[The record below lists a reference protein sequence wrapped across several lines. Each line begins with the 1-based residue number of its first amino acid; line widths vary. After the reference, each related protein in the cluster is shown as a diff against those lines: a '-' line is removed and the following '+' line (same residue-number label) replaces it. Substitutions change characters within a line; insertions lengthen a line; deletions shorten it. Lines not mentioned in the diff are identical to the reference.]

1 MAMKRRMFG
10 PMGSPAGRR
19 PRACDLSS
27 DLSAMDEKSSFVK
40 SASLD
45 FIGLFI
51 TIVDLH
57 YFKYSI

>member
-1 MAMKRRMFG
+1 MVNR

-27 DLSAMDEKSSFVK
+27 DLGAMDEKSSFVK
-40 SASLD
+40 SASLV
-45 FIGLFI
+45 FIGLFFLQLLI
-51 TIVDLH
+51 LH